1 MVDVSMQTLPIS
13 VLEFR
18 PILVGNLTISAG
30 YKKVIQH
37 QVGFSII
44 FY

>member
-1 MVDVSMQTLPIS
+1 MLDVSMQTLPVA

-18 PILVGNLTISAG
+18 PIQVGNLTISAG
-30 YKKVIQH
+30 YKNVIQH

-44 FY
+44 IY